1 MYKDVA
7 RAIEGI
13 DIYPMIGVIIFF
25 SVFVIMIVNVY
36 SAKKTNVAHWE
47 KLPLED
53 ATSDYLDTSHS
64 NSFTQNNTQNE
75 TESI

>member
-25 SVFVIMIVNVY
+25 SVFVIMLINVY
-36 SAKKTNVAHWE
+36 SAKKSNVAQWE
-47 KLPLED
+47 NLPLED
-53 ATSDYLDTSHS
+53 ATENTYS
-64 NSFTQNNTQNE
+64 NSFTQNTIKNE
-75 TESI
+75 TEII

>member
-7 RAIEGI
+7 RAIDGI

-36 SAKKTNVAHWE
+36 SAKKSNVAHWE
-47 KLPLED
+47 NLPLED
-53 ATSDYLDTSHS
+53 ATPDSSNDYS
-64 NSFTQNNTQNE
+64 NSFTQNTTKNE
-75 TESI
+75 TETI

>member
-36 SAKKTNVAHWE
+36 SAKKSNVAHWE

-53 ATSDYLDTSHS
+53 ATENTYS
-64 NSFTQNNTQNE
+64 NSFTQNTIKNE
-75 TESI
+75 TEII

>member
-25 SVFVIMIVNVY
+25 SVFMIMLINVY
-36 SAKKTNVAHWE
+36 SAKKSTVAQWGT
-47 KLPLED
+47 LPLED
-53 ATSDYLDTSHS
+53 ATDDFANDYS
-64 NSFTQNNTQNE
+64 NSFIQNKNQNE
-75 TESI
+75 TEII

>member
-25 SVFVIMIVNVY
+25 SVFMIMIVNVY
-36 SAKKTNVAHWE
+36 TAKKSSVAHWE
-47 KLPLED
+47 NLPLED
-53 ATSDYLDTSHS
+53 ANEDYS
-64 NSFTQNNTQNE
+64 NSFTQNKIKNE
-75 TESI
+75 TEII

>member
-25 SVFVIMIVNVY
+25 SVFVIMIINVY

-47 KLPLED
+47 NLPLED
-53 ATSDYLDTSHS
+53 ATNNHS